1 MESFAAESRRFR
13 YTLASKMVNFGL
25 IMAPIAAFEAIRRPG
40 RPVNNKNIRK
50 SQSEP
55 LEIQLMLKE
64 SLEDKITFLRN
75 WGHSEVAPEKKWTN
89 LPVCTELSLGTSCG
103 VADGWLEGVGSEK
116 HIEISIR
123 FQDICERVRFQKPKS
138 SPKMLKMS
146 VFRETNEFSVA
157 LTLSWA

>member
-1 MESFAAESRRFR
+1 MKIEVYKPSQLSMGSFAAESRRFK

-75 WGHSEVAPEKKWTN
+75 WGHSEVAPEI
-89 LPVCTELSLGTSCG
+89 
-103 VADGWLEGVGSEK
+103 SEQ
-116 HIEISIR
+116 IY
-123 FQDICERVRFQKPKS
+123 QC
-138 SPKMLKMS
+138 
-146 VFRETNEFSVA
+146 A
-157 LTLSWA
+157 LSWA